1 MNKFI
6 KNIILFSITCL
17 ILLTL
22 FLKFYG
28 SYIDYFYEKF
38 TTPKATSLIIGGS
51 RSLQGIQPKII
62 DDYFNNNEFQLPMF
76 NFSFTIAQSR
86 IGPLYRKSI
95 LKKLNNKSKN
105 GLFIISITPWMLS
118 SHKANDNNAG
128 EFKEADAPPNNMNY
142 MSMDPNFEYLIKN
155 LDYFHFRGIFRKSSK
170 LHENGWLEENNLPKD
185 SLVFRNWKKNQVNI
199 LKGFVKDYSVSEY
212 RKQSL
217 DTLIKD
223 LKKHGSVYL
232 VRTPVDKDILELEN
246 NYYPEFDNFIKKTA
260 QDNNINYLNYNELKS
275 KKFKTYDGHHLD
287 KYGGEKFTNL
297 LCDSISKLNKI

>member
-1 MNKFI
+1 MKKFI

-51 RSLQGIQPKII
+51 RSLQGIQPKVINN
-62 DDYFNNNEFQLPMF
+62 YFDNNEFQLPMF

-95 LKKLNNKSKN
+95 LRKLDKESKN

-118 SHKANDNNAG
+118 SFNSNNNSSG

-142 MSMDPNFEYLIKN
+142 MSMNPNFEYLFKN
-155 LDYFHFRGIFRKSSK
+155 LNYFHFRGFIRKSSK
-170 LHENGWLEENNLPKD
+170 LHKDGWLEENNLPKD
-185 SLVFRNWKKNQVNI
+185 SLIFINWKKNQIEI
-199 LKGFVKDYSVSEY
+199 LNDFVKNYSVSEY
-212 RKQSL
+212 RKKSL
-217 DTLIKD
+217 DTLVKD
-223 LKKHGSVYL
+223 LKKHGAVYI
-232 VRTPVDKDILELEN
+232 VRTPVDNDILNLEN
-246 NYYPEFDNFIKKTA
+246 NYYPEFDNFIEEIALK
-260 QDNNINYLNYNELKS
+260 NHLNYLNYNNFKS

-287 KYGGEKFTNL
+287 KYGGEIFTNI
-297 LCDSISKLNKI
+297 LCDSIKKLSNI